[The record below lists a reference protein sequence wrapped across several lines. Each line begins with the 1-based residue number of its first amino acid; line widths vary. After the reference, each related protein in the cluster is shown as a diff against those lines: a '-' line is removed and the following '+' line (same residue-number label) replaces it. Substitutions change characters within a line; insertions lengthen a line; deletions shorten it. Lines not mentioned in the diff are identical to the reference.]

1 MRICLVTREYPSLGT
16 HGGIGTYTQNLVKG
30 LAERG
35 HAVTV
40 IARAEP
46 GGPAAPFTEG
56 GVRIEPVTS
65 AERWMLPAGN
75 RYVGMTMRALPFI
88 AAAASRFQR
97 LQADAPFDVVEVPEY
112 QGWGLGVAMAARAPV
127 VVRLHSH
134 SRLVRRLNE
143 VPLNGDTR
151 AVCALESLSIRRG
164 DLVLA
169 NSQALAAAMAADYGY
184 PLAKVQVLPL
194 GIDTDRFQPTRT
206 RWLRAHLGLE
216 DDAPILLY
224 VGRLE
229 RRKGVEVMVEA
240 FAKLRERHP
249 KATLLLAGFSTDTG
263 PGHSSLL
270 EYLKSRAGALGALDR
285 IRFLGHVPYEELPH
299 YYSGCDLFLAPSL
312 YEPFGMVYLE
322 AMACGKTAVG
332 CDAGG
337 VPEIITHGQTGIL
350 VPPGDAVALAS
361 SLDHLLADPA
371 RRQAIGDRARLAV
384 QQHFSLSTIAERT
397 EGHYETAIAN
407 RLARKAGFAEGF
419 GYARSR

>member
-1 MRICLVTREYPSLGT
+1 MRICLVTREYPSLGS

-46 GGPAAPFTEG
+46 DGPEAGFCEA
-56 GVRIEPVTS
+56 GVNIEPVRS
-65 AERWMLPAGN
+65 AERWQLPAFN
-75 RYVGMTMRALPFI
+75 RYVGMTMRTLPFI
-88 AAAASRFQR
+88 TAAAARFRR
-97 LQADAPFDVVEVPEY
+97 LASQAPFDVVEVPEY
-112 QGWGLGVAMAARAPV
+112 QGWGLGVALSTRAPL

-134 SRLVRRLNE
+134 SRLVRRLNA
-143 VPLNGDTR
+143 VPLDGDTR
-151 AVCALESLSIRRG
+151 AVCALEALSIRRG

-169 NSQALAAAMAADYGY
+169 NSRALAEAMAADYGY
-184 PLAKVQVLPL
+184 PLARVGVLPL

-229 RRKGVEVMVEA
+229 RRKGVEVLVEA
-240 FAKLRERHP
+240 FARLRARHP

-270 EYLKSRAGALGALDR
+270 EYLKTRAGALGALDR
-285 IRFLGHVPYEELPH
+285 IRFLGHVPYDELPH

-337 VPEIITHGQTGIL
+337 VSEIITHGQTGIL
-350 VPPGDAVALAS
+350 VPPGDAVALAA
-361 SLDHLLADPA
+361 SLGNLLADPA
-371 RRQAIGDRARLAV
+371 RCRAIGERARQAV
-384 QQHFSLSTIAERT
+384 KQHFSLGVIAERT
-397 EGHYETAIAN
+397 EAHYEAAIAA
-407 RLARKAGFAEGF
+407 RLARRPGLKEGF

>member
-1 MRICLVTREYPSLGT
+1 MRICLVTREYPSLGS

-35 HAVTV
+35 HSVTV

-46 GGPAAPFTEG
+46 GTDATPYAEGAA
-56 GVRIEPVTS
+56 RIEPVAAS
-65 AERWMLPAGN
+65 ERWVLPAGN
-75 RYVGMTMRALPFI
+75 RYVGMTMRTLPFI
-88 AAAASRFQR
+88 AAAAAHFQR
-97 LQADAPFDVVEVPEY
+97 LQAAAPFDLVEVPEY
-112 QGWGLGVAMAARAPV
+112 QGWGLGVATCARAPV

-134 SRLVRRLNE
+134 SKLVRRLND
-143 VPLNGDTR
+143 VPLNADTR
-151 AVCALESLSIRRG
+151 LVCGLEALSIRRG
-164 DLVLA
+164 DMVLA
-169 NSQALAAAMAADYGY
+169 NSQALAEAMAADYGY
-184 PLAKVQVLPL
+184 PLSGVQVLPL

-206 RWLRAHLGLE
+206 RWLRAHLGLD

-240 FAKLRERHP
+240 FARLRERHP

-270 EYLKSRAGALGALDR
+270 EYLKRRAGALGALDA
-285 IRFLGHVPYEELPH
+285 IRFLGHVPYDELPH

-322 AMACGKTAVG
+322 AMACGKAAVG

-337 VPEIITHGQTGIL
+337 VSEIIHHGQTGIL

-361 SLDHLLADPA
+361 SLDTLLSSGE
-371 RRQAIGDRARLAV
+371 RRAAIGERARLAV
-384 QQHFSLSTIAERT
+384 KQHFSLEVIAERT
-397 EGHYETAIAN
+397 EERYLQAIAKHQA
-407 RLARKAGFAEGF
+407 ARGGRREAI
-419 GYARSR
+419 GYARTP